1 MAFLFPSFIESTP
14 VQCSRPNNNAV
25 PDFLMLANALSA
37 LYPNESEGER
47 LLDAVL
53 LAMPRCGEGQNE

>member
-1 MAFLFPSFIESTP
+1 MDGLLFPDFIESTP

-25 PDFLMLANALSA
+25 PDFLMLANVLSA
-37 LYPNESEGER
+37 TYPKENEGER

-53 LAMPRCGEGQNE
+53 LTMPG